1 MMVDRTSGKVVEVLL
16 FDVFEVSVHIP

>member
-1 MMVDRTSGKVVEVLL
+1 MVDRTSGKVVEVLL